1 MPVWDGVI
9 ADVPAEVGL
18 EDVNNLGI
26 GAAWKF
32 TDALSV
38 FARVDNVLDS
48 ESYMLPLVPAQGLN
62 GLVGVAW
69 KF

>member
-1 MPVWDGVI
+1 MSRGLG
-9 ADVPAEVGL
+9 DVY
-18 EDVNNLGI
+18 
-26 GAAWKF
+26 KRQ
-32 TDALSV
+32 V